1 MNFGLIE
8 SRDAFEAEW
17 VCEVIALL
25 GDASV
30 CVWLFI
36 GVIES
41 FGPDSERGD
50 MILMIDLV
58 FKFGDLFKKRLL
70 LSMMFYG

>member
-1 MNFGLIE
+1 MDFGLIE

-25 GDASV
+25 WDASV
-30 CVWLFI
+30 CAGLFI

-41 FGPDSERGD
+41 FGPDSERWD
-50 MILMIDLV
+50 IILIIDLAL
-58 FKFGDLFKKRLL
+58 KFGNLCQKSLL
-70 LSMMFYG
+70 LSMMFLV

>member
-1 MNFGLIE
+1 MDFGLIE

-17 VCEVIALL
+17 VCEVIVLL

-30 CVWLFI
+30 SVGLFI

-41 FGPDSERGD
+41 FGPDSER
-50 MILMIDLV
+50 
-58 FKFGDLFKKRLL
+58 
-70 LSMMFYG
+70 